1 MDKKSKGNSGANAIW
16 DGPLSQAGRPHG
28 KGSSSGINGMKIS
41 QAPVSYTP
49 GPITQKAK

>member
-1 MDKKSKGNSGANAIW
+1 MEKKSKGSTGASAIW
-16 DGPLSQAGRPHG
+16 DGPLSEAGRPKG

-41 QAPVSYTP
+41 QAPVSYSA